1 MIDGLPWVHRGWGH
15 FQIKFKKK
23 RRAEHNVNELKLV
36 MTELIKSSTTYCMF
50 DALETEKITS
60 SRSMVSNI
68 GIALTQA
75 CNTSWLPKTIAQG
88 RTKPDSYRCK
98 WRHASPSSPLLLA
111 LWIICI
117 CHSATRSHI
126 GSPEYWINGS
136 TILVSI
142 AFVPVFCHFG
152 CVTVQM

>member
-1 MIDGLPWVHRGWGH
+1 MIDGLPWVHRGWLH
-15 FQIKFKKK
+15 FQIKFKKN

-36 MTELIKSSTTYCMF
+36 MTELIKSSTTYCDRWF
-50 DALETEKITS
+50 QTLAK
-60 SRSMVSNI
+60 

-142 AFVPVFCHFG
+142 AFVPIFCHFG
-152 CVTVQM
+152 CVAVQM

>member
-1 MIDGLPWVHRGWGH
+1 
-15 FQIKFKKK
+15 
-23 RRAEHNVNELKLV
+23 
-36 MTELIKSSTTYCMF
+36 MTDLIKSSTTFYMF
-50 DALETEKITS
+50 DTLETNQKRCKLPVCDQWFQTLAQ
-60 SRSMVSNI
+60 

-142 AFVPVFCHFG
+142 TFVPVFLPLWMCRSPNVSKFG
-152 CVTVQM
+152 TTYLWIYPMFGTDCKKYGVLRE